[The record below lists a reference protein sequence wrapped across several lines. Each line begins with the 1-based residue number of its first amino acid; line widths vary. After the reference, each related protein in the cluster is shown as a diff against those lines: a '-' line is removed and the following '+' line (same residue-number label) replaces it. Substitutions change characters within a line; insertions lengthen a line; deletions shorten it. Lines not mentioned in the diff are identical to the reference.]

1 MSGIRLWIGLLL
13 DYTAANI
20 LSQGLTVA
28 AGLLL
33 VNLLAVREYALLTLA
48 LSGLTFISIFSDLGI
63 GNALLFFTRKCKKEN
78 MATAPYWVAAMRL
91 RFAFLAIASLA
102 AVVFLVD
109 RGLDQ
114 GFGIL
119 ELAFVIPLLPV
130 MGWFLVAGTL
140 YALQLRLA
148 GKYRATYMAD
158 IAGQSSRLLIIGIAA
173 FATLLSTWVAIF
185 AGLIGAAVSML
196 NNWRSVSRDKL
207 TMEIVH
213 TKLSQGAL
221 PYGSFLRYIRPT
233 LPSAVYF
240 SIQAPLLV
248 VISAY
253 FGNVENVAQVGAL
266 GRIAVILGL
275 ISGFF
280 GTVALPRLAQIHDDR
295 QYLRHYLIWLVLYVG
310 AGIVLMAAAATFP
323 RVIIWLL
330 GQQYAHLEHEVV
342 FVALGAVLSMWGG
355 FAVAVNNAR
364 AWIRY
369 QPQMLIMFVITQ
381 MTLLFW
387 LDLSTTHGV
396 ILFGVWSAA
405 LGLVMQFVV
414 NIIGLRTPALV
425 EMEYLI
431 QGKFSN
437 TK

>member
-1 MSGIRLWIGLLL
+1 MSGIRLWIGLLR
-13 DYTAANI
+13 DYTAASI

-33 VNLLAVREYALLTLA
+33 VNLLSVREYALLTLA
-48 LSGLTFISIFSDLGI
+48 LSGLTFISIFSELGI

-78 MATAPYWVAAMRL
+78 MATAPYWAAAMRL
-91 RFAFLAIASLA
+91 RVSFLAIASLA
-102 AVVFLVD
+102 AVIFLID
-109 RGLDQ
+109 SGLDQ
-114 GFGIL
+114 GFGIW
-119 ELAFVIPLLPV
+119 ELAFVIPLLPIT
-130 MGWFLVAGTL
+130 GWFLVVGTL

-148 GKYRATYMAD
+148 DNYRSTYMAD

-173 FATLLSTWVAIF
+173 FANLLSTWIAIF

-196 NNWRSVSRDKL
+196 NNWRSVSRDKMA
-207 TMEIVH
+207 MEMAH
-213 TKLSQGAL
+213 PKFSHGSL
-221 PYGSFLRYIRPT
+221 PYGPFLRYIRPT
-233 LPSAVYF
+233 LPSAIYF

-280 GTVALPRLAQIHDDR
+280 GSVALPRLARTHDDR
-295 QYLRHYLIWLVLYVG
+295 QYLRHYLIWLALYVG
-310 AGIVLMAAAATFP
+310 AGIALIAAAAIFP

-330 GQQYAHLEHEVV
+330 GRQYAHLEHEVV
-342 FVALGAVLSMWGG
+342 FVAVSAVLAMWGG

-369 QPQMLIMFVITQ
+369 QPQILMLYVIAQTA
-381 MTLLFW
+381 LLFL
-387 LDLSTTHGV
+387 LDISTTHGV
-396 ILFGVWSAA
+396 IMFGLWSALFGLLLQTVTNI
-405 LGLVMQFVV
+405 LGFRKPQLFE
-414 NIIGLRTPALV
+414 IR
-425 EMEYLI
+425 
-431 QGKFSN
+431 
-437 TK
+437 